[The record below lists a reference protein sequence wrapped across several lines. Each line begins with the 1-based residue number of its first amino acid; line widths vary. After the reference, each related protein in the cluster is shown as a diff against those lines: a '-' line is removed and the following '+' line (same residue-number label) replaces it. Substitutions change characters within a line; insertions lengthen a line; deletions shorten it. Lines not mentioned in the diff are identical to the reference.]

1 MKDPQSIDTDKI
13 ERRSG
18 ASHGVTPGPAVP
30 GQSAVPRAHVERTAD
45 RILVVDDEEAI
56 REIISS
62 MLTTANYKCTQA
74 PSGLK
79 ALDLLTSGEE
89 FELML
94 SDLMMADLDGI
105 GLLERTK
112 EKFPDMPVVM
122 VTAVHDIQVALAA
135 IRNGAYDYLLKPF
148 EREQLLATVRRALE
162 NRRLK
167 MENREY
173 QTRLEAL
180 VDARTEELRKAVADL
195 ERSYGMTLEALGG
208 ALDLKDAETEGHSRR
223 VTVFTIAIARA
234 MGLSKDQI
242 DVIARGAFLH
252 DIGKMAIPDAILRK
266 PGKLG
271 PEEITVMQEHCYH
284 GYQILKKIPFL
295 QEAAEIVYA
304 HQEHFDGTGYPRRL
318 KGEEIPLGA
327 RIFAVA
333 DTLDAI
339 TSNRPYRPAQ
349 SLDAALKEIE
359 RWSGRQF
366 DPDVVKT
373 FLSMPE
379 NIWADLRREIDAQ
392 NPSFAYS
399 TAKSSS

>member
-1 MKDPQSIDTDKI
+1 M
-13 ERRSG
+13 
-18 ASHGVTPGPAVP
+18 PA
-30 GQSAVPRAHVERTAD
+30 E
-45 RILVVDDEEAI
+45 RILVVDDEDAI
-56 REIISS
+56 REIVCS
-62 MLTTANYKCTQA
+62 MLAAANYKTRQA
-74 PSGLK
+74 SSGLK
-79 ALDLLTSGEE
+79 ALALLEAGEE

-112 EKFPDMPVVM
+112 EGYPDMPVVM
-122 VTAVHDIQVALAA
+122 VTAVHDISVALAA

-167 MENREY
+167 MENRKY
-173 QTRLEAL
+173 QTDLERM
-180 VDARTEELRKAVADL
+180 VEARTEQLQKAMADL

-234 MGLSKDQI
+234 MGLPKEQI

-266 PGKLG
+266 PGKLD
-271 PEEITVMQEHCYH
+271 PEEVVIMREHCYH

-295 QEAAEIVYA
+295 KEASEIVYA
-304 HQEHFDGTGYPRRL
+304 HQEHYDGSGYPRQL
-318 KGEEIPLGA
+318 KGDEIPLGA
-327 RIFAVA
+327 RIFSVA

-339 TSNRPYRPAQ
+339 TSDRPYRAAQ
-349 SLDAALKEIE
+349 SWAKASEEIKA
-359 RWSGRQF
+359 WSGRQF
-366 DPDVVKT
+366 DPEVVAK
-373 FLSMPE
+373 FVEMPE
-379 NIWADLRREIDAQ
+379 KIWSDLRRDVDAQ
-392 NPSFAYS
+392 VNRFAYS
-399 TAKSSS
+399 TAKSSG

>member
-1 MKDPQSIDTDKI
+1 LGRNSRYTGNAM
-13 ERRSG
+13 
-18 ASHGVTPGPAVP
+18 PA
-30 GQSAVPRAHVERTAD
+30 E
-45 RILVVDDEEAI
+45 RILVVDDEDAI
-56 REIISS
+56 REIVCS
-62 MLTTANYKCTQA
+62 MLAAANYKTRQA
-74 PSGLK
+74 SSGLK
-79 ALDLLTSGEE
+79 ALAILDAGEE

-112 EKFPDMPVVM
+112 EGYPDMPVVM
-122 VTAVHDIQVALAA
+122 VTAVHDISVALAA

-173 QTRLEAL
+173 QTGLESMVL
-180 VDARTEELRKAVADL
+180 ARTQQLQNTMADL

-234 MGLSKDQI
+234 MGLPKDQI

-266 PGKLG
+266 PGKLD
-271 PEEITVMQEHCYH
+271 PDEVTIMREHCYH

-295 QEAAEIVYA
+295 KEAAEIVYA
-304 HQEHFDGTGYPRRL
+304 HQEHYDGSGYPRQL
-318 KGEEIPLGA
+318 KGDEIPLGA

-339 TSNRPYRPAQ
+339 TSDRPYRGKRSVAE
-349 SLDAALKEIE
+349 ACEEIKA
-359 RWSGRQF
+359 WSGRQF
-366 DPDVVKT
+366 DPEVVEI
-373 FLSMPE
+373 FLTMPE
-379 NIWADLRREIDAQ
+379 KIWPDLRKEIDTQ
-392 NPSFAYS
+392 VNRFAYS
-399 TAKSSS
+399 TAKGSS

>member
-1 MKDPQSIDTDKI
+1 M
-13 ERRSG
+13 
-18 ASHGVTPGPAVP
+18 PA
-30 GQSAVPRAHVERTAD
+30 E
-45 RILVVDDEEAI
+45 RILVVDDEDAI
-56 REIISS
+56 REIVCS
-62 MLTTANYKCTQA
+62 MLAAANYKTRQA
-74 PSGLK
+74 SSGLK
-79 ALDLLTSGEE
+79 ALALLDAGEE

-112 EKFPDMPVVM
+112 EGYPDMPVVM
-122 VTAVHDIQVALAA
+122 VTAVHDISVALAA

-167 MENREY
+167 MENRKY
-173 QTRLEAL
+173 QTELESL
-180 VDARTEELRKAVADL
+180 VDARTEQLRNTMADL

-266 PGKLG
+266 PGKLD
-271 PEEITVMQEHCYH
+271 PDEVTIMREHCYH

-295 QEAAEIVYA
+295 KEAAEIVYA
-304 HQEHFDGTGYPRRL
+304 HQEHYDGSGYPRQLR
-318 KGEEIPLGA
+318 GDEIPLGA
-327 RIFAVA
+327 RIFSVA

-339 TSNRPYRPAQ
+339 TSDRPYRAAQ
-349 SLDAALKEIE
+349 SLSAAREEINN
-359 RWSGRQF
+359 WSGRQF
-366 DPDVVKT
+366 DPEVVT
-373 FLSMPE
+373 MFMSMPE
-379 NIWADLRREIDAQ
+379 KIWSDLRKDVDSQVNR
-392 NPSFAYS
+392 FAYS
-399 TAKSSS
+399 TAKSSN